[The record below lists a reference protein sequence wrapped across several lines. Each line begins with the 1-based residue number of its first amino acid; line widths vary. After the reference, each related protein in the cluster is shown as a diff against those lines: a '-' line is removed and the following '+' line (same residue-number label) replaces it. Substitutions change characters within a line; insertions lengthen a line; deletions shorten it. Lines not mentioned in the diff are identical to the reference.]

1 MLMFNLVFNGRRCI
15 ASDGSTVEMNSYLMR
30 NMVSIALKVDFNND
44 IHIKG
49 VYGFTMCMQ

>member
-1 MLMFNLVFNGRRCI
+1 MLTFNLVFNARHGI
-15 ASDGSTVEMNSYLMR
+15 VSDGSTMEMSSDLMR
-30 NMVSIALKVDFNND
+30 NMVSIALKVDVNKD

>member
-1 MLMFNLVFNGRRCI
+1 MLTFNLVFNARHVI
-15 ASDGSTVEMNSYLMR
+15 VSDGSTMEMSSDLMR
-30 NMVSIALKVDFNND
+30 NMVSIALKVDVNKD